1 MLDLLIAG
9 AATGLLFGSFFI
21 TFTCVLIFFM
31 YKDGNLIVKR
41 MLESSTP
48 TKFVMSV
55 VMFSNPSFAALG
67 VVFAFVYQVFE
78 NIYPLKILV
87 IPNLFYM
94 MFVVIMVIPIAALFI
109 RLINAYYAVIFMCLG
124 VYVVLFGILIPLL
137 VN

>member
-1 MLDLLIAG
+1 MLDLFIVG

-48 TKFVMSV
+48 AKFVMSV
-55 VMFSNPSFAALG
+55 VIFSNPSFAGLG
-67 VVFAFVYQVFE
+67 VVFAYVFLVFE

-87 IPNLFYM
+87 IPNIFYM
-94 MFVVIMVIPIAALFI
+94 MFVAITIMPLLALFI
-109 RLINAYYAVIFMCLG
+109 RVINAYYGLVLMCLG
-124 VYVVLFGILIPLL
+124 VYIVLFGILIPLL
-137 VN
+137 LS